1 MTVQATGVVH
11 LAGPV
16 LGARQE
22 CARCGAV
29 LSQYTGAEAFQL
41 ADLPDPGDATTAYT
55 FWPVGRGVL
64 AYGNAKMAVDSLL
77 PGRDTADEIDC
88 EGPHDGDDR

>member
-1 MTVQATGVVH
+1 MTTQAYGVVH
-11 LAGPV
+11 VAGPV

-22 CARCGAV
+22 CTRCGAV
-29 LSQYTGAEAFQL
+29 LSQYVGSEAFRVE
-41 ADLPDPGDATTAYT
+41 DVPDPGDPSSAYT

-77 PGRDTADEIDC
+77 SGRDTADEIDC
-88 EGPHDGDDR
+88 EGAA

>member
-1 MTVQATGVVH
+1 MTTQAYGVVH

-22 CARCGAV
+22 CARCGTV
-29 LSQYTGAEAFQL
+29 LEEYTGGEQFETAKV
-41 ADLPDPGDATTAYT
+41 PDPTDVTSAYA
-55 FWPVGRGVL
+55 FWPAGGGVL
-64 AYGNAKMAVDSLL
+64 AHGNAMMAVGSLL

-88 EGPHDGDDR
+88 EGAA